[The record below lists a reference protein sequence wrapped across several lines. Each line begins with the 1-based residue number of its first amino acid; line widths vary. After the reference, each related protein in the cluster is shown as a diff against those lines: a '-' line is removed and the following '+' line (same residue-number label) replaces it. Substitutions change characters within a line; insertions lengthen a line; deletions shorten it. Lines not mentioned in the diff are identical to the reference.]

1 MTLWIKLHMND
12 FFNHHA
18 ISWRKIPLDWF
29 GGKLFSLRFYTTYN
43 SNENDN
49 GQWKNRTTPPC
60 FPLKNEIVPDTIAHE
75 ILTTWLTSLQVSN
88 QKCCCRWHFLPYHHF
103 HALSLSLSLSYKKLS
118 KSLWTLL
125 RGICGKPNGKKSPMM
140 RATRNWLWIVKK
152 TIRPKRQE

>member
-49 GQWKNRTTPPC
+49 DQWKNRTTPLH

-75 ILTTWLTSLQVSN
+75 ILTTRLTSLQVSN

-103 HALSLSLSLSYKKLS
+103 HALSLSLSLSLS
-118 KSLWTLL
+118 LIKSFQKVYERCW
-125 RGICGKPNGKKSPMM
+125 GPFVESPME
-140 RATRNWLWIVKK
+140 RKAQWWG
-152 TIRPKRQE
+152 PQEIDYE

>member
-1 MTLWIKLHMND
+1 MDD

-49 GQWKNRTTPPC
+49 DQWKNRTTPLC
-60 FPLKNEIVPDTIAHE
+60 FPLKNEIVSDTIAHE
-75 ILTTWLTSLQVSN
+75 ILTTRLTSLQVSN

-103 HALSLSLSLSYKKLS
+103 HALSLSLSLSLCVIKSFQKVYQTQHLS
-118 KSLWTLL
+118 LSVIKSFQKVYETQLL
-125 RGICGKPNGKKSPMM
+125 PYYFSQLSYVSDYE
-140 RATRNWLWIVKK
+140 W
-152 TIRPKRQE
+152 

>member
-1 MTLWIKLHMND
+1 MD
-12 FFNHHA
+12 DVFNHHA

-49 GQWKNRTTPPC
+49 GQWKNRTTPLC

-75 ILTTWLTSLQVSN
+75 ILTTRLTSLQVSN

-103 HALSLSLSLSYKKLS
+103 HALSLSPSHKKLS
-118 KSLWTLL
+118 KSLWTQLL
-125 RGICGKPNGKKSPMM
+125 PYHFSQLSYVSDYEWWVAVCHILK
-140 RATRNWLWIVKK
+140 LW
-152 TIRPKRQE
+152 KRVW